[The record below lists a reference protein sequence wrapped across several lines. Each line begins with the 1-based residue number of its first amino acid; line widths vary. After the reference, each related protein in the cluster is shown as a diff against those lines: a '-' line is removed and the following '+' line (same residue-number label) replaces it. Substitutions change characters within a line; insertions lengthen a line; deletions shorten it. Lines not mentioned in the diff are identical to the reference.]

1 MDPHEIWP
9 YMYAYVLILI
19 HITTRSSWYICLL
32 IHLIEM
38 YLFIL
43 THMAH
48 IHQEQHSIRNLQ
60 VVSSIRVQSKG
71 TQNSAEF
78 NFAS

>member
-1 MDPHEIWP
+1 MKF
-9 YMYAYVLILI
+9 
-19 HITTRSSWYICLL
+19 YICVLVNYLSTL
-32 IHLIEM
+32 I
-38 YLFIL
+38 FIFWL
-43 THMAH
+43 GSPHMAN